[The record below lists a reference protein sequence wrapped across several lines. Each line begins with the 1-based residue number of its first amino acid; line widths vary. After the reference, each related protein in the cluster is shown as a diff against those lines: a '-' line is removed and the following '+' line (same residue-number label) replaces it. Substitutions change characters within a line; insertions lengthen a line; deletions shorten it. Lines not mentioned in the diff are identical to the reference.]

1 MLGMPERARSDVVG
15 VSSCAKPRLVGRRR
29 SSSGERYGFP
39 RRQRGTLGC
48 VSHLARHDPEGPH
61 GTSLLARDLTEEELA
76 AAPVLASVDDLVIEG
91 LTDDEHDSFV
101 AALSS

>member
-1 MLGMPERARSDVVG
+1 
-15 VSSCAKPRLVGRRR
+15 
-29 SSSGERYGFP
+29 
-39 RRQRGTLGC
+39 
-48 VSHLARHDPEGPH
+48 
-61 GTSLLARDLTEEELA
+61 LLARDLTEEELA